1 MKPLILMMALV
12 LVMGYANAQKIDAS
26 KVPEAVKTAF
36 AKQNPAISNVKWEME
51 HGKYEAGFKKE
62 GHSMSALY
70 EPNGTMTESEMEIKV
85 ADLPAS
91 VKNYVKDNYKGKN
104 IKEAA
109 KITKADGSVNYE
121 AEVNGVDLIFDT
133 NGKFLKADKE

>member
-12 LVMGYANAQKIDAS
+12 LVMGFANAQKIDAS
-26 KVPEAVKTAF
+26 KVPSAVKTAF
-36 AKQNPAISNVKWEME
+36 AKQHPAVSNVKWEME
-51 HGKYEAGFKKE
+51 HGKYEAGYKKE

-85 ADLPAS
+85 DELPAS
-91 VKNYVKDNYKGKN
+91 VKAYIKDHYKGKN

-109 KITKADGSVNYE
+109 KITNADGTINYE
-121 AEVNGVDLIFDT
+121 AEVNEMDVIFDA
-133 NGKFLKADKE
+133 NGKFLREEKE